1 MKRGAAVGLLV
12 AACWMAPGCSRE
24 QAVTKDTAKSAASDD
39 AMAIYAE
46 GPDWYAPPPHVRTY
60 PSPPDTIRKWIA
72 AYDTTHIRAH
82 AWDIWESITSPASDT
97 TPVWQTWYAGHEIF
111 PVINI
116 APNVASA
123 ALPAKLRRH
132 KFQHK
137 FEIPRQRVHAGIR
150 GRIGVDSAE
159 RWFSFNRFTKPTAK
173 FIYENAL
180 WDYAKLRDTNLA
192 FNRRNTPIG
201 AREVSVT
208 AGAVDPE
215 SFALKPV
222 FQFVDGKN
230 PSCIPYWNG
239 YTTATTTDTLNPVAK
254 TWKQYV
260 VFDPTGSLKGTKK
273 AGPGIAGCPPGQQ
286 YWPVFQRSSFY
297 SITLTQEM
305 ADSLSVFAAQNGDDI
320 GAGTATDSASIMA
333 MAKPGNIGLLVA
345 MHVTGKEIVD
355 WTWQTFWWS
364 PTPND
369 SLGYDRPPTIKAPWN
384 NYQMQ
389 IAYQMVTRPGWK
401 TPGQYGRIAYNPYLE
416 TSLCEN
422 PDTTGGPHCDP
433 SKWYGVTTNCMS
445 CHRMAAWKN
454 ISQGD
459 SLAFTNPP
467 YEPAGYISKDSSI
480 FAGYTKTDFLWSVAI
495 RTAVPH
501 RFPGKLPRK

>member
-201 AREVSVT
+201 AREISVT

-260 VFDPTGSLKGTKK
+260 VFDPTGALKGKK
-273 AGPGIAGCPPGQQ
+273 NAGPGIAGCPPRQS
-286 YWPVFQRSSFY
+286 WPVFQRSSFY
-297 SITLTQEM
+297 TITLTQEM